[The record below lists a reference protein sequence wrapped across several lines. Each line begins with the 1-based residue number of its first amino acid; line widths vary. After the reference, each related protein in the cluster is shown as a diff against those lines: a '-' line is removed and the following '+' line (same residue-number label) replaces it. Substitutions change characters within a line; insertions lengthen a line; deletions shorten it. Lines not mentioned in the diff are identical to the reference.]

1 MKGRFHK
8 IEVNIIVKTHSLI
21 QMQDSPTIKNKKHRS
36 EKTLLYLISM
46 SYNAEVNL
54 MENK

>member
-8 IEVNIIVKTHSLI
+8 IEVDIIVKTHSLI

-36 EKTLLYLISM
+36 EKKPAISD
-46 SYNAEVNL
+46 
-54 MENK
+54 